1 MRYNREKKELTF
13 DEAKDKALRLL
24 EFRSHSERELSDK
37 LKRAGAK
44 EEDIDEILEFCRNY
58 GFLDDRKYAIAKAKD
73 LKNLK
78 KYGKRRIKSELYSK
92 GIDAEYVEEA
102 VSYLDEDEEDML
114 LPLVEKRLKGD
125 FEKKNI
131 DKCIRYFSSVTI
143 HEFSL
148 YWHLLL
154 HQKLMPHYF
163 HFVLLKSYLWM
174 PDHHNSVHLL

>member
-131 DKCIRYFSSVTI
+131 DKCIRYFMYRGYG
-143 HEFSL
+143 FSDIKHRSCFTWL
-148 YWHLLL
+148 CE
-154 HQKLMPHYF
+154 
-163 HFVLLKSYLWM
+163 KSDRCRNYARYIGK
-174 PDHHNSVHLL
+174 

>member
-73 LKNLK
+73 LK

-131 DKCIRYFSSVTI
+131 DKCIRYFMYRGYG
-143 HEFSL
+143 FSDIKNCIDNIKEE
-148 YWHLLL
+148 YGE
-154 HQKLMPHYF
+154 
-163 HFVLLKSYLWM
+163 
-174 PDHHNSVHLL
+174 

>member
-102 VSYLDEDEEDML
+102 VSYLDEDEEEDML

-131 DKCIRYFSSVTI
+131 DKCIRYFMYRGYG
-143 HEFSL
+143 FSDIKNCIDNIKEE
-148 YWHLLL
+148 YGE
-154 HQKLMPHYF
+154 
-163 HFVLLKSYLWM
+163 
-174 PDHHNSVHLL
+174 

>member
-44 EEDIDEILEFCRNY
+44 EEDID
-58 GFLDDRKYAIAKAKD
+58 
-73 LKNLK
+73 
-78 KYGKRRIKSELYSK
+78 
-92 GIDAEYVEEA
+92 AEYVEEA

-131 DKCIRYFSSVTI
+131 DKCIRYFMYRGYG
-143 HEFSL
+143 FSDIKNCIDNIKEK
-148 YWHLLL
+148 YGE
-154 HQKLMPHYF
+154 
-163 HFVLLKSYLWM
+163 
-174 PDHHNSVHLL
+174 

>member
-58 GFLDDRKYAIAKAKD
+58 GFLDDRKYAIAKD

-131 DKCIRYFSSVTI
+131 DKCIRYFMYRGYG
-143 HEFSL
+143 FSDIKNCIDNIKEE
-148 YWHLLL
+148 YGE
-154 HQKLMPHYF
+154 
-163 HFVLLKSYLWM
+163 
-174 PDHHNSVHLL
+174 

>member
-1 MRYNREKKELTF
+1 MFLNRFFKIFSFVFVLTVSGILF
-13 DEAKDKALRLL
+13 LFPSVRTSIVLKSSDLLAIVDKTVSVPFVFV
-24 EFRSHSERELSDK
+24 ES
-37 LKRAGAK
+37 
-44 EEDIDEILEFCRNY
+44 
-58 GFLDDRKYAIAKAKD
+58 KAKD

-131 DKCIRYFSSVTI
+131 DKCIRYFMYRGYG
-143 HEFSL
+143 FSDIKNCIDNIKEE
-148 YWHLLL
+148 YGE
-154 HQKLMPHYF
+154 
-163 HFVLLKSYLWM
+163 
-174 PDHHNSVHLL
+174 